1 MRQPSGLQ
9 RHGRLIGDL
18 LVVTIL
24 VAVTSWLSLTL
35 TRSPSGIASVWVAN
49 ALLAGWLLS
58 RPTRSWPGYVAAGL
72 FAYIL
77 ARELAG
83 DPFAY
88 ACVASI
94 ANLVEVL
101 LVAGFIRHWVPD
113 IGDPKKWLTLGRVAT
128 LSTLAACAVSGLIA
142 SAAASI
148 VAGDRLLTFMVW
160 YPAHVIGM
168 VVVGTLTLVVHREGF
183 GLLGRPGR
191 RLDFAFNMLLI
202 AIVVGAIFSQN
213 TFPLLFMAFPPL
225 LWAAYR
231 HRFAGVVGGTA
242 ILTLISGIATALG
255 HGPAM
260 LSGSVGETGRTF
272 LLQVFIG
279 AACVLTFPVAL
290 IMADLSRLNAR
301 LRDREARYRMLA
313 DYSQDVVV
321 RMRMD
326 GERLYVSPSAKDVLG
341 WEPDELLN
349 SRWDLLHPDDVAEQK
364 SAMANLLAEGIP
376 TSAMYRF
383 RHKDG
388 RYLWVEAVMRLIPS
402 MDRDGGMDIIYAGR
416 DISKR
421 VAAEEA
427 LEASRLE
434 LETLARVDSL
444 TNLANRRQFDERLLL
459 ALERSR
465 RQLLP
470 IALIY
475 LDIDHFKQI
484 NDSLGHA
491 TGDAVLKDFA
501 RRLVACVRAGD
512 LVARLGGDE
521 FAVLIEDAATAQV
534 AEVIARKLLDTMNQD
549 VVIDGV
555 NVPVT
560 SSIGIAFSASATNDK
575 TLMSFAD
582 QALYAA
588 KAAGRNTYRLAPLQ

>member
-49 ALLAGWLLS
+49 ALLAGWMLS
-58 RPTRSWPGYVAAGL
+58 RPTRSWPSYVAAGL

-101 LVAGFIRHWVPD
+101 LIAGFIRHRVPD

-128 LSTLAACAVSGLIA
+128 LSTLGACAVSGLIA

-148 VAGDRLLTFMVW
+148 VAGDRQLTFMVW

-168 VVVGTLTLVVHREGF
+168 VVVGTLTLVAHREGF

-202 AIVVGAIFSQN
+202 AIVVSAIFSQN
-213 TFPLLFMAFPPL
+213 SFPLLFMAFPPL

-242 ILTLISGIATALG
+242 ILTVISGIATALG

-260 LSGSVGETGRTF
+260 LAGAVGETGRTF
-272 LLQVFIG
+272 LVQVFIG

-326 GERLYVSPSAKDVLG
+326 GQRLYVSPSAKDVLG
-341 WEPDELLN
+341 WEPNELLT
-349 SRWDLLHPDDVAEQK
+349 SRWDLVHPDDVAGQK
-364 SAMANLLAEGIP
+364 SAMETLLANGIP
-376 TSAMYRF
+376 TSAKYRF

-388 RYLWVEAVMRLIPS
+388 HYVWVEAVTRLIPS
-402 MDRDGGMDIIYAGR
+402 VDQDGTMDIIYAGR

-434 LETLARVDSL
+434 LEKLARVDSL
-444 TNLANRRQFDERLLL
+444 TTLANRRQFDERLLL

-465 RQLLP
+465 RQQLP

-475 LDIDHFKQI
+475 LDIDYFKQI
-484 NDSLGHA
+484 NDNLGHA
-491 TGDAVLKDFA
+491 AGDAVLKDFA

-521 FAVLIEDAATAQV
+521 FAVLIEDAASAQV
-534 AEVIARKLLDTMNQD
+534 AEIIARKLLDTMNQD
-549 VVIDGV
+549 VVIDGAS
-555 NVPVT
+555 VPVT
-560 SSIGIAFSASATNDK
+560 SSIGIAFSVRATDEK